1 MAKRPCVG
9 QLAEPLR
16 ERRSMGRAG
25 GVLYGYQQIMPKL
38 I

>member
-1 MAKRPCVG
+1 MGTRPYGG
-9 QLAEPLR
+9 QLVEPLR